1 MSEPDAGEFG
11 KNNPVRLLYKII
23 AYAAIWIV
31 ALLLTA
37 PGLWPLA
44 WMFPLGLVAVINRH
58 AANAGGWGV
67 LIGGY
72 AVYVVHGYFYFR
84 SKTVMRTVVL
94 YVILVALLVANVAG
108 CHETMVIGH

>member
-1 MSEPDAGEFG
+1 MSDPDAGEFG

-44 WMFPLGLVAVINRH
+44 
-58 AANAGGWGV
+58 
-67 LIGGY
+67 
-72 AVYVVHGYFYFR
+72 
-84 SKTVMRTVVL
+84 
-94 YVILVALLVANVAG
+94 
-108 CHETMVIGH
+108 